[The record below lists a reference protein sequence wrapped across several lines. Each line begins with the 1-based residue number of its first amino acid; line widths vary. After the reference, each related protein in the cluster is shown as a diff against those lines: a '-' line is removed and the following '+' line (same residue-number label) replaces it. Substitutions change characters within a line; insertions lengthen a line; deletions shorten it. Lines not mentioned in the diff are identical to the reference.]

1 MSSQACTRSCVFWES
16 QPPAVSSPVN
26 GNLFRHPSRLR
37 HTFMVNQRGV
47 CSKEPPRP
55 LVKSIPTQGMS
66 RSLSGL
72 AGKAHQGPGHM
83 CRRVVTANP
92 KSPHCGGLGV
102 TVTPVRQIA
111 GRVET
116 ERIRS
121 LTWAWKSCGTHPA
134 FALDSSQPL
143 AQP

>member
-1 MSSQACTRSCVFWES
+1 MCYFEES
-16 QPPAVSSPVN
+16 QPPAVSFSAN
-26 GNLFRHPSRLR
+26 GNLSRHPSRLR
-37 HTFMVNQRGV
+37 HTFVVNQRGV
-47 CSKEPPRP
+47 CSKDPPRP
-55 LVKSIPTQGMS
+55 VVRSSPGNVKEPFRT
-66 RSLSGL
+66 GL
-72 AGKAHQGPGHM
+72 PQAGKAYQGPGHM

-92 KSPHCGGLGV
+92 KSSHCGGLGV

-111 GRVET
+111 GRVGT

-121 LTWAWKSCGTHPA
+121 LTWAWKSCGAHPA